1 MRSSTLTLLALT
13 AALALAGCG
22 KAADDKAFGDRVHAY
37 LMAHPE
43 VIEEASQALQA
54 KQQEKQLTD
63 AKVLIE
69 KNRASLEHD
78 PADYVANPNGKV
90 TVTEFY
96 DYRCPHCVNMA
107 PTVLSIIHDNPNVR
121 FVFKEFPIFGATSD
135 KAAEG
140 ALLIKQ
146 RGGDYLGLY
155 HDFMAT
161 KGLDEASIDQILQ
174 AHGVDAA
181 SLADPATQTKAQAH
195 LSAVKQLAITLGID
209 GTPAF
214 IVGDT
219 LIPGEDPDG
228 LRAAIKQA
236 GA

>member
-1 MRSSTLTLLALT
+1 MRLSTPILLALAT
-13 AALALAGCG
+13 ALALAGCG
-22 KAADDKAFGDRVHAY
+22 KAYDDKAFGDRVHAY

-43 VIEEASQALQA
+43 VIREASQALEA
-54 KQQEKQLTD
+54 KDQQKQLAD
-63 AKVLIE
+63 AKVAIA
-69 KNRASLEHD
+69 KNRQQLEHD

-96 DYRCPHCVNMA
+96 DYRCPHCMNMA
-107 PTVLSIIHDNPNVR
+107 PTVLAIIHDNPNVR

-135 KAAEG
+135 RAAEG

-155 HDFMAT
+155 RDFMST
-161 KGLDEASIDQILQ
+161 KGLNDASIDQILQ
-174 AHGVDAA
+174 AHGVNAA
-181 SLADPATQTKAQAH
+181 SLADPATQVQTQAH
-195 LSAVKQLAITLGID
+195 LAAVKQLAIIMGID

-214 IVGDT
+214 IIGDT

-228 LRAAIKQA
+228 LKAAIKQA

>member
-1 MRSSTLTLLALT
+1 MRLSTPILLAL
-13 AALALAGCG
+13 AATLALAGCG
-22 KAADDKAFGDRVHAY
+22 KTYDDKAFGDRVHAY

-43 VIEEASQALQA
+43 VIREASQALEA
-54 KQQEKQLTD
+54 KEQEKQLTD
-63 AKVLIE
+63 AKVAIA
-69 KNRASLEHD
+69 KNRQQLEHD

-107 PTVLSIIHDNPNVR
+107 PTVLAIIHDNPNVR

-135 KAAEG
+135 RAAEG

-146 RGGDYLGLY
+146 RGGDYIGLY
-155 HDFMAT
+155 KDFMST
-161 KGLDEASIDQILQ
+161 KGLDATSIDQILQ
-174 AHGVDAA
+174 AHGVNAA
-181 SLADPATQTKAQAH
+181 SLADPATQVQARAH
-195 LSAVKQLAITLGID
+195 MAALKQLAITLGID

-214 IVGDT
+214 IIGDT
-219 LIPGEDPDG
+219 LIPGEDPDA
-228 LRAAIKQA
+228 LKAAIKQA

>member
-1 MRSSTLTLLALT
+1 MRLSTPILLALT
-13 AALALAGCG
+13 AALVLAGCG
-22 KAADDKAFGDRVHAY
+22 KTYDDKAFGDRVHAY

-43 VIEEASQALQA
+43 VIREASQALEA
-54 KQQEKQLTD
+54 KEQEKQLTD
-63 AKVLIE
+63 AKVAIA
-69 KNRASLEHD
+69 KNRQQLEHD

-107 PTVLSIIHDNPNVR
+107 PTVLAIIHDNPNVR

-135 KAAEG
+135 RAAEG

-155 HDFMAT
+155 RDFMST
-161 KGLDEASIDQILQ
+161 KGLNDASIDQILQ
-174 AHGVDAA
+174 AHGVNAA
-181 SLADPATQTKAQAH
+181 NLADPATQVQAQAH
-195 LSAVKQLAITLGID
+195 LAAVKQLAITLGID

-214 IVGDT
+214 VIGDT
-219 LIPGEDPDG
+219 LIPGEDPDA
-228 LRAAIKQA
+228 LKAAIKQA